1 MRSFGAAQGPRASAE
16 VILDSNGSVC
26 AYLVLKDRCLVLY
39 ISIAG
44 TVLQNQI
51 EATGENL

>member
-1 MRSFGAAQGPRASAE
+1 LRSFGAVQAPRASAE

-26 AYLVLKDRCLVLY
+26 AYLVLKDRSFVLY

>member
-1 MRSFGAAQGPRASAE
+1 MQRRGRE
-16 VILDSNGSVC
+16 LLLKVILDSNGSAC
-26 AYLVLKDRCLVLY
+26 AYLVLKDRSFVLY

>member
-1 MRSFGAAQGPRASAE
+1 LRSFGAAQGARTSAE
-16 VILDSNGSVC
+16 VILDSNGSAC
-26 AYLVLKDRCLVLY
+26 AYLVLKDRSFVLY